1 MRRRDDHPAIRDLG
15 AGDEQRPLSDIFAL
29 DALTGA
35 LFLLTAIGVVGTRQV
50 LASLQLFVVQSL
62 LLALSAVLLGI
73 ALGSVHLLAV
83 AAITIATK
91 TLLIPRLLR
100 RTVSSEVYR
109 TREVERVL
117 NIPSSL
123 LVAAALVVVA
133 YVVANPLLRAVAV
146 PFAEINLPL
155 ELAAMFLGVF
165 TVAVRREAVPQLLGL
180 LAIENG
186 VFFAGV
192 AIVPNLPVIAE
203 LAAAVDMPVITLVV
217 GLLTRQI
224 HKRLGTTAV
233 GHLAAL
239 REH

>member
-1 MRRRDDHPAIRDLG
+1 MNSAPYPFI
-15 AGDEQRPLSDIFAL
+15 SAL

-50 LASLQLFVVQSL
+50 LASLQLFIVQSL
-62 LLALSAVLLGI
+62 LLTLSAVLLGI
-73 ALGSVHLLAV
+73 ALGSIHLFAV

-91 TLLIPRLLR
+91 TLLIPWLLR

-109 TREVERVL
+109 TREIERVL

-123 LVAAALVVVA
+123 LVAAVLVVLA
-133 YVVANPLLRAVAV
+133 YVVANPLLQAVEV
-146 PFAEINLPL
+146 PFAPINLPL
-155 ELAAMFLGVF
+155 GLAAMFLGVF
-165 TVAVRREAVPQLLGL
+165 TIAVRREAVPQLLGL

-192 AIVPNLPVIAE
+192 AIVPTLPVIAE
-203 LAAAVDMPVITLVV
+203 LAAAVDVPVITLVV

-224 HKRLGTTAV
+224 HQRLGTTAV
-233 GHLAAL
+233 GQLAAL

>member
-1 MRRRDDHPAIRDLG
+1 M
-15 AGDEQRPLSDIFAL
+15 
-29 DALTGA
+29 
-35 LFLLTAIGVVGTRQV
+35 

-91 TLLIPRLLR
+91 TLLIPWLLR

>member
-1 MRRRDDHPAIRDLG
+1 MNSAPYPI
-15 AGDEQRPLSDIFAL
+15 IFAL

-73 ALGSVHLLAV
+73 ALGSDHLLAV

-91 TLLIPRLLR
+91 TLQIPWLLR

-133 YVVANPLLRAVAV
+133 YVVANPLLRAVVV

-155 ELAAMFLGVF
+155 GLAAMFLGVF

-192 AIVPNLPVIAE
+192 AIVPSLPVIAE
-203 LAAAVDMPVITLVV
+203 LAAAVDVPVITLVV